1 MGLTLSQR
9 DSVGQPPGRSHSVL
23 RKPGWGWSTHT
34 GPRGGRRW
42 RGWRFSHRAMRD
54 GLSEKVTREK
64 KPEGSGRARRGAWRS
79 VQAEGSIARVACLLQ
94 GATYTPKPE
103 TPPQAKGVGDST
115 VQAARSSCGP
125 RRNEAGAS
133 RWAPGAQCNL
143 GGDPGGLG
151 ARWRAGEAERLS
163 RGSGWEEDA
172 AFVSSW
178 SEGRSWDPEVRELV
192 MS

>member
-103 TPPQAKGVGDST
+103 TPLRPRVWGT
-115 VQAARSSCGP
+115 VLSKRPGAHAGQEGT
-125 RRNEAGAS
+125 RRVPAG
-133 RWAPGAQCNL
+133 WAPGAQCNL

-178 SEGRSWDPEVRELV
+178 SEGRSWDPEVRELA